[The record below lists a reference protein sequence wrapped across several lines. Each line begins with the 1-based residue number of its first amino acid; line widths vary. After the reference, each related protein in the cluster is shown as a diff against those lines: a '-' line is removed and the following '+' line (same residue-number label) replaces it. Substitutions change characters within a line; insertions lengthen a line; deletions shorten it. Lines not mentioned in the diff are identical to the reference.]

1 MATSETWL
9 NRQNRPKIREKHSF
23 QRQIVKRSSKMK
35 IPHILSMFVLILDK
49 IVNKLIFSVK
59 SKQPPTVLL
68 WRVKIWRINFE
79 NKQIWRFA
87 QISSNFRRDNEDSYN
102 GVIWGRQKS
111 VLCQL
116 GLIGCQNLVFLATK
130 IGFNDSADFI
140 RGKSTANPN
149 FRAKMWLRKIPE
161 ISTKRSPSCC
171 TNKWYLYKNPQNRQN
186 YQKTPNFAI
195 CFFSKNSNFEKHF
208 FQLFR
213 TFWFKMKIFELLI
226 IEN

>member
-1 MATSETWL
+1 MKKWARDQEKMTTSETWS
-9 NRQNRPKIREKHSF
+9 NRLKTPKIHWKHSF
-23 QRQIVKRSSKMK
+23 RREIVKKSSKMI
-35 IPHILSMFVLILDK
+35 IPHILSMFVLILKK

-79 NKQIWRFA
+79 NEQIWRFA
-87 QISSNFRRDNEDSYN
+87 RISSNFRRDNKVSYN

-130 IGFNDSADFI
+130 IGLNDSAEFF
-140 RGKSTANPN
+140 RGKSKANPN

-171 TNKWYLYKNPQNRQN
+171 TNKWYLYKNPPNRQN
-186 YQKTPNFAI
+186 CQKTPNFGI
-195 CFFSKNSNFEKHF
+195 CFFSQNSNLRNIF
-208 FQLFR
+208 FQLVS
-213 TFWFKMKIFELLI
+213 TF
-226 IEN
+226 